1 MVKNL
6 QIFSEESLLK
16 KKAVHS
22 LVSSLKSE
30 LKLGIS
36 FLSISIIASSELRQ
50 LNKKHLKH
58 DYKTDVITFN
68 YSNVKNNIDGEI
80 LISFEDAMLNSKKYK
95 VKYGEEILRLIVHGI
110 LHLAGYEDNNKKNK
124 AKMKSMENK
133 LINKYN
139 FTLLAGGDRRI

>member
-36 FLSISIIASSELRQ
+36 FLSISIITSSELRQ

-58 DYKTDVITFN
+58 DYNTDIITFN

-95 VKYGEEILRLIVHGI
+95 VKYEVEILRLIVHGF
-110 LHLAGYEDNNKKNK
+110 LHLIGFNDNNKKNK
-124 AKMKSMENK
+124 IKMKSMENK